1 MLFTRTIYQ
10 AHMEV
15 HRRIRNTEPTVMTFK
30 KVCLFDAA
38 EIVVQSHIHFSTGD
52 GKGFAADVCLLLEGV
67 HQNQQDGE
75 HIDYGNDAENRC
87 QQCTVFRFSLF
98 HYC

>member
-1 MLFTRTIYQ
+1 
-10 AHMEV
+10 MEV
-15 HRRIRNTEPTVMTFK
+15 HRTNGDDQAPFGTFK
-30 KVCLFDAA
+30 KVCLLDAT
-38 EIVVQSHIHFSTGD
+38 EIVVQSHIHFSGGN
-52 GKGFAADVCLLLEGV
+52 GKRFAADVCLLLKGV